1 MPLSEFDLIARY
13 FAGLTPA
20 RDDIRLGIGDDAAVV
35 SVPPGRELVIAA
47 DTLVAGVHF
56 PLDTDPSAIGHKALA
71 VNLSDL
77 AAMGAEPSWALLAL
91 TLPEADDAW
100 LAAFAAGF
108 GRLAH
113 ESGIALIGG
122 DTTQGPLTITVA
134 VHGQVPAGQAL
145 PRAGAQPGDA
155 VYVSGGLGA
164 AAAALALRQADVAP
178 DAVQAC
184 RSRLDYPEPR
194 VALGRA
200 LRGLASAAIDIS
212 DGLLADLGH
221 LCRASGVGAEIDV
234 DAVPR
239 HPALAQLAARDDAA
253 WYDWPLAGGDDYELC
268 FTVAQAA
275 QSRVEALAE
284 STGVALTRIG
294 EITPGKGLVCRHADG
309 SAFRP
314 GAGGYQHFVR
324 QSQDG

>member
-1 MPLSEFDLIARY
+1 MPLSEFDLIARH
-13 FAGLTPA
+13 FTGLTPA

-35 SVPPGRELVIAA
+35 RIPPDHELVIAA

-56 PLDTDPSAIGHKALA
+56 PPDTDPTAIGHKALA

-77 AAMGAEPSWALLAL
+77 AAMGAEPAWALLAL

-108 GRLAH
+108 GRLAC
-113 ESGIALIGG
+113 ESEIALIGG
-122 DTTQGPLTITVA
+122 DTTRGPLTVTVT
-134 VHGQVPAGQAL
+134 VHGRVPEGQAL
-145 PRAGAQPGDA
+145 TRSGARPGDA
-155 VYVSGGLGA
+155 IYISGGLGA
-164 AAAALALRQADVAP
+164 AAAALALAGSLADPEAM
-178 DAVQAC
+178 QTC
-184 RSRLDYPEPR
+184 RARLDSPEPR
-194 VALGRA
+194 LGLGQA

-221 LCRASGVGAEIDV
+221 LCRCSRAGAEIDV

-239 HPALAQLAARDDAA
+239 HPALARLAARDDAA

-268 FTVAQAA
+268 FTVPDAA
-275 QSRVEALAE
+275 QSRLSALAE

-294 EITPGKGLVCRHADG
+294 EITPGEGLVCRLADG
-309 SAFRP
+309 SVFRP
-314 GAGGYQHFVR
+314 GADGYQHF
-324 QSQDG
+324 GP

>member
-1 MPLSEFDLIARY
+1 MPIGEFDLIAQY
-13 FAGLTPA
+13 FTGLTPG
-20 RDDIRLGIGDDAAVV
+20 RDDIRLGIGDDAALV
-35 SVPPGRELVIAA
+35 SVPPGHDLVIAT
-47 DTLVAGVHF
+47 DTLVAGVHL
-56 PLDTDPSAIGHKALA
+56 PLDTDPAAIGHKALA

-77 AAMGAEPSWALLAL
+77 AAMGADPAWALLAL
-91 TLPEADDAW
+91 TLPEADEAW
-100 LAAFAAGF
+100 LAAFAEGF
-108 GRLAH
+108 GRLAR

-122 DTTQGPLTITVA
+122 DTTRGPLTVTVT
-134 VHGQVPAGQAL
+134 VHGRVPEGQAL
-145 PRAGAQPGDA
+145 TRSGAGPGDA
-155 VYVSGGLGA
+155 IYVSGGLGA
-164 AAAALALRQADVAP
+164 AAAALALRDAAADP
-178 DAVQAC
+178 DAFQAC

-194 VALGRA
+194 LALGRA
-200 LRGLASAAIDIS
+200 LRGLANAAIDIS

-239 HPALAQLAARDDAA
+239 HSALTQLVTDDDAA

-268 FTVAQAA
+268 FTVPDAA
-275 QSRVEALAE
+275 LSRIAALAE

-294 EITPGKGLVCRHADG
+294 AVTPGEDLVCRHADG

-324 QSQDG
+324 QS

>member
-1 MPLSEFDLIARY
+1 MPLNEFDLIARY

-35 SVPPGRELVIAA
+35 SVPPGHDLVIAT

-56 PLDTDPSAIGHKALA
+56 PPDTDPVAIGHKALA

-77 AAMGAEPSWALLAL
+77 AAMGADPAWALLAL
-91 TLPEADDAW
+91 TLPEADAAW
-100 LAAFAAGF
+100 LAAFAEGF
-108 GRLAH
+108 GRLAS

-122 DTTQGPLTITVA
+122 DTTRGPLTVTVT
-134 VHGQVPAGQAL
+134 VHGRVPEGQAL
-145 PRAGAQPGDA
+145 TRNGARPGDA
-155 VYVSGGLGA
+155 IYVSGGLGA
-164 AAAALALRQADVAP
+164 AAAALALREADADP
-178 DAVQAC
+178 DALQAS
-184 RSRLDYPEPR
+184 RLRLDYPEPR
-194 VALGRA
+194 LALGRA

-221 LCRASGVGAEIDV
+221 LCQASGVGAEIDV

-239 HPALAQLAARDDAA
+239 HPALTQLVRGDDTT

-268 FTVAQAA
+268 FTVPDAA
-275 QSRVEALAE
+275 QSRIAAVAE
-284 STGVALTRIG
+284 STGIALTRIG
-294 EITPGKGLVCRHADG
+294 EITPGEGLECRHADG

-314 GAGGYQHFVR
+314 GAGGYQHF
-324 QSQDG
+324 GP